1 MRVKILIVFL
11 LIGFIIPTAS
21 TQSVN
26 TEFGNNRVQYHDFE
40 WWQYETRDFIV
51 YWYNSGRNIGESVVQ
66 MAELDHEEIRSLMEY
81 RISDRIEILVYTD
94 LTDLKQSNIGKDDV
108 FINSNG
114 TTTIVDNKMFVYFD
128 GNHNHL
134 REQIREGIA
143 RIYLNYMMFGGNI
156 QEIVQNAVWL
166 NLPPWF
172 TEGLVSYIGEEWNTE
187 LDNELRDGILSGKY
201 ASFEDLAG
209 VNPRLAGHSFWYFL
223 SNTYGKSTV
232 SNLLY
237 LTRINRSVE
246 NGFLYVLGT
255 SFDRI
260 SKGWYNHYQQHYI
273 EDANVG
279 NSLVEDLQV
288 DLKNNHN
295 IPINDVIL
303 SPNGQNLAYVSNEIG
318 KKRVYI
324 QNVETGKRT
333 VVFKNGYK
341 NQLQETDYNYPI
353 IAWLPNNQDLAV
365 FYEKRDDVKIEIHNI
380 NGEKPRII
388 DLPNKFERKL
398 SVDFVDNR
406 QVVISAIMD
415 GFSDV
420 LLFDIIGHSVRQI
433 TRDYHDDL
441 NPISATINGT
451 KGIIFSSNRNDSLIT
466 LNQKLDSLLPITT
479 FDLYFFDLSQKKG
492 GELVR
497 LTNTPYTNERNP
509 QAVNDRYFTYLSNET
524 GVYNRYTGYID
535 TVYAYAERVYIL
547 KDVKKELILP
557 RDSILTTL
565 PADRIDTTF
574 IRDVYKPRGYS
585 FANSNYNRS
594 ILEQKTSPKS
604 GKVSELVLNNG
615 QYQVYIN
622 DLNVEAKETP
632 VITHFIKK
640 TTKVASTKSETKPKI
655 VEEIKDT
662 IPQSP
667 TKTEEAKDTV
677 PPQTAETEE
686 ANDTNKI
693 DIDNY
698 FFQSEFEDEEA
709 PVVKKKSEENS
720 PTKVTI
726 DKTVG
731 KKVQDITKVNTQP
744 SNQTLL
750 KFRRSRITPYRP
762 AFRSE
767 FTATQLDN
775 SQLFGGMQPTVNNN
789 TTGKFPSLG
798 VLGMINIEDLF
809 EDYHLRIGIRV
820 PITFNGAE
828 YFAIFDDKSKLL
840 DKRYEFYRSKTSDNA
855 DFLVPSSNTAT
866 NNSYDLISNI
876 AQVQFRYPLDVYQS
890 LRATTMLRFDKTV
903 IKDEKQLSI
912 EIPNANQQRVG
923 LRLEYVFDNT
933 IEKDLNIR
941 HGSRMKFSTE
951 FHNSFNI
958 NISDSSYFEGSTGL
972 LGLAGFDFRHYQK
985 LDKHSILAVRLSSY
999 ASFGSNKILYYLGG
1013 VNNWISFAPEEEN
1026 FNDNIRRAPSE
1037 NYSYETVL
1045 ANMRGFVSN
1054 IRNGSNFALANVELR
1069 VPVVKYFTKRTITN
1083 NFVRNFQ
1090 VIGFFDAGTAWEG
1103 FSPFNEENPLNTNV
1117 ITEIGSPLTVTVN
1130 YFRNPIVYG
1139 YGYGFRSTLFGYFL
1153 KLDFA
1158 WGVETGVVEP
1168 GRTYL
1173 SIGMDF

>member
-1 MRVKILIVFL
+1 MRLKTLIVFL

-26 TEFGNNRVQYHDFE
+26 TEFGKNRVQYHEFE
-40 WWQYETRDFIV
+40 WWKYETRDFIV

-114 TTTIVDNKMFVYFD
+114 ATTIVDNKMFVYFD

-172 TEGLVSYIGEEWNTE
+172 TEGLVSYVGEEWNTE
-187 LDNELRDGILSGKY
+187 LDNELRDAILSGKY
-201 ASFEDLAG
+201 NSFEDLAA

-223 SNTYGKSTV
+223 SNNYGKATV

-255 SFDRI
+255 SFFRV

-279 NSLVEDLQV
+279 NSLVEDLQL
-288 DLKNNHN
+288 DLKNKQN
-295 IPINDVIL
+295 IPINDIVL
-303 SPNGQNLAYVSNEIG
+303 SPNGQQLAYITNEIG
-318 KKRVYI
+318 KKQVFI
-324 QNVETGKRT
+324 QNIKTGKRT
-333 VVFKNGYK
+333 LVFKNGYK

-353 IAWLPNNQDLAV
+353 IAWLPNNKDLAI
-365 FYEKRDDVKIEIHNI
+365 FYEKRDDVKIYIHNI
-380 NGEKPRII
+380 NKGKSKTI
-388 DLPNKFERKL
+388 DLPNKFERIL
-398 SVDFVDNR
+398 SVDFIDNR
-406 QVVISAIMD
+406 QVVISAIMN

-420 LLFDIIGHSVRQI
+420 LVFDIIGHAVRPI

-441 NPISATINGT
+441 SPISATINGT
-451 KGIIFSSNRNDSLIT
+451 KGIIFASNRNDSLIT
-466 LNQKLDSLLPITT
+466 LGQNLDSLLPITT
-479 FDLYFFDLSQKKG
+479 FDLYFFDLNQKKG

-497 LTNTPYTNERNP
+497 LTNTPYANERNP

-524 GVYNRYTGYID
+524 GLYNRYSGYID

-547 KDVKKELILP
+547 KEGQKELILP
-557 RDSILTTL
+557 KDSLLTTL
-565 PADRIDTTF
+565 PAEQIDTTF
-574 IRDVYKPRGYS
+574 IRKVYKPRGFS

-594 ILEQKTSPKS
+594 ILEQNTSPRT

-615 QYQVYIN
+615 EYQVYIN
-622 DLNVEAKETP
+622 DLNVETKETP
-632 VITHFIKK
+632 VVTHFIRK
-640 TTKVASTKSETKPKI
+640 TTKTTAKPTPTKPKVI
-655 VEEIKDT
+655 ETPKEETTEQPIKEEPKDT
-662 IPQSP
+662 IPSP
-667 TKTEEAKDTV
+667 STETV
-677 PPQTAETEE
+677 EVK
-686 ANDTNKI
+686 DTNKI

-709 PVVKKKSEENS
+709 VVKKVPIKSN
-720 PTKVTI
+720 PIKVTI
-726 DKTVG
+726 DPTVG
-731 KKVQDITKVNTQP
+731 KKVRDIRQAKEVP
-744 SNQTLL
+744 SNQAPL
-750 KFRRSRITPYRP
+750 KFRRSRITPYRT

-767 FTATQLDN
+767 FIATQLDN
-775 SQLFGGMQPTVNNN
+775 SQLFGGMQPTVDNNV
-789 TTGKFPSLG
+789 TGGFPPLG

-809 EDYHLRIGIRV
+809 EDYHIRIGMRI

-840 DKRYEFYRSKTSDNA
+840 DKRYEFYRSKTSNTA
-855 DFLVPSSNTAT
+855 DFEVRGLTTENT
-866 NNSYDLISNI
+866 YDLISNI
-876 AQVQFRYPLDVYQS
+876 AQVQFRYPLDIYQS
-890 LRATTMLRFDKTV
+890 LRATTMFRFDRMV
-903 IKDEKQLSI
+903 IKDERALSL

-933 IEKDLNIR
+933 IEKGLNMR
-941 HGSRMKFSTE
+941 HGTRMKFSTE
-951 FHNSFNI
+951 FHNSFNL
-958 NISDSSYFEGSTGL
+958 NLADSSSFEGSTGL

-999 ASFGSNKILYYLGG
+999 ASFGSNKILYFLGG
-1013 VNNWISFAPEEEN
+1013 VNNWIRLSPNEFNQNIPIATTEE
-1026 FNDNIRRAPSE
+1026 
-1037 NYSYETVL
+1037 YSYQTVV
-1045 ANMRGFVSN
+1045 ANMRGFSSN
-1054 IRNGSNFALANVELR
+1054 IRNGSSFALANVELR
-1069 VPVVKYFTKRTITN
+1069 VPVVKYLTKKTLTN

-1090 VIGFFDAGTAWEG
+1090 VVGFFDAGTAWEG
-1103 FSPFNEENPLNTNV
+1103 VSPFNEENPLNTN
-1117 ITEIGSPLTVTVN
+1117 IIKEPSSPLTVTVN
-1130 YFRNPIVYG
+1130 YFRNPIVFG

-1158 WGVETGVVEP
+1158 WGVETGIVES

>member
-11 LIGFIIPTAS
+11 LIGFIVPAAQ

-26 TEFGNNRVQYHDFE
+26 TEFGKNRVQYHEFE
-40 WWQYETRDFIV
+40 WWKYETRDFIV

-114 TTTIVDNKMFVYFD
+114 ATTIVDNKMFVYFNGD
-128 GNHNHL
+128 HNHL
-134 REQIREGIA
+134 RQQIRQGIA

-172 TEGLVSYIGEEWNTE
+172 TEGLVSYVGEEWNTE

-201 ASFEDLAG
+201 DSFEDLAAE
-209 VNPRLAGHSFWYFL
+209 NPRLAGHSFWYFL
-223 SNTYGKSTV
+223 ANNYGKATV

-255 SFDRI
+255 SFFRI

-279 NSLVEDLQV
+279 NSLVEDLKL
-288 DLKNNHN
+288 DLKNKQN
-295 IPINDVIL
+295 IPINNVII
-303 SPNGQNLAYVSNEIG
+303 SPNGQQLAYITNEIG
-318 KKRVYI
+318 KKRVFI
-324 QNVETGKRT
+324 QEIKTGKRT
-333 VVFKNGYK
+333 LVFKNGYK

-353 IAWLPNNQDLAV
+353 LAWLPNNQDLAV
-365 FYEKRDDVKIEIHNI
+365 VYEKRDDVKIYIHNI
-380 NGEKPRII
+380 NGEKPRTI
-388 DLPNKFERKL
+388 DLPNKFERIL
-398 SVDFVDNR
+398 SMDFIDNR
-406 QVVISAIMD
+406 QVVISAIMN

-420 LLFDIIGHSVRQI
+420 LIFDIIGHAVRPI

-441 NPISATINGT
+441 NPIATTINGT
-451 KGIIFSSNRNDSLIT
+451 KGIIFSSNRSDSLIT
-466 LNQKLDSLLPITT
+466 LGADLDSLLPITT

-492 GELVR
+492 GEIVR
-497 LTNTPYTNERNP
+497 LTNTPYANERNP

-524 GVYNRYTGYID
+524 GLYNRYTGYID
-535 TVYAYAERVYIL
+535 TVYAYSERVYIL
-547 KDVKKELILP
+547 KEGNKELVLP
-557 RDSILTTL
+557 KDSLLTTI
-565 PADRIDTTF
+565 PADQIDTTF
-574 IRDVYKPRGYS
+574 IRDVYKPRGFS

-594 ILEQKTSPKS
+594 IIEQNTSPKT
-604 GKVSELVLNNG
+604 GKVSELMINNG
-615 QYQVYIN
+615 EYQVYIN

-632 VITHFIKK
+632 VITHFVKKTQKISSPSKK
-640 TTKVASTKSETKPKI
+640 TTQTVIEEPEEEKI
-655 VEEIKDT
+655 EQIKEE
-662 IPQSP
+662 P
-667 TKTEEAKDTV
+667 KDTV
-677 PPQTAETEE
+677 PQPPVEE
-686 ANDTNKI
+686 VKDTNKI

-698 FFQSEFEDEEA
+698 FFQSEFEDEE
-709 PVVKKKSEENS
+709 PVTKKDTTK
-720 PTKVTI
+720 PKPVKVTV

-731 KKVQDITKVNTQP
+731 RKVQDAMKANDVP
-744 SNQTLL
+744 SNQAPL
-750 KFRRSRITPYRP
+750 KFRRSRITPYQT

-767 FTATQLDN
+767 FIATQLDN

-789 TTGKFPSLG
+789 VTGAFPTLG
-798 VLGMINIEDLF
+798 ALGMINIEDLF
-809 EDYHLRIGIRV
+809 EDYRLRVGIRIPV
-820 PITFNGAE
+820 TFNGAE
-828 YFAIFDDKSKLL
+828 YFAIFDDKRKLL
-840 DKRYEFYRSKTSDNA
+840 DKRYEFYRSKTSSTA
-855 DFLVPSSNTAT
+855 DFPVPGRNQIT
-866 NNSYDLISNI
+866 NNAYDLISNI
-876 AQVQFRYPLDVYQS
+876 AQVQFRYPLDIYQS
-890 LRATTMLRFDKTV
+890 LRGTTMLRFDRAV
-903 IKDEKQLSI
+903 IKDERMISL

-933 IEKDLNIR
+933 IEKGLNMR
-941 HGSRMKFSTE
+941 YGTRAKVSTE
-951 FHNSFNI
+951 FHNSFNL
-958 NISDSSYFEGSTGL
+958 NLSDSSYFEGSTGL

-999 ASFGSNKILYYLGG
+999 ASFGSNKILYFLGG
-1013 VNNWISFAPEEEN
+1013 VNNWISFSQDGFNQNIPIATTEE
-1026 FNDNIRRAPSE
+1026 
-1037 NYSYETVL
+1037 YSYQTVV
-1045 ANMRGFVSN
+1045 ANMRGFSSN

-1069 VPVVKYFTKRTITN
+1069 VPVVKYFTKKTITN

-1090 VIGFFDAGTAWEG
+1090 VVGFFDAGTAWEG
-1103 FSPFNEENPLNTNV
+1103 FSPFNEENPLNTN
-1117 ITEIGSPLTVTVN
+1117 IIQQPNSPLTVTVN
-1130 YFRNPIVYG
+1130 YFRNPIVFG

-1158 WGVETGVVEP
+1158 WGVETGIVEP